1 MKKTVSILFTI
12 LMIVTL
18 NACSA
23 SKENDKSVFDQIKE
37 SSVAKMESSE
47 GVKVYVWNMQD
58 IASLSSLQIEEAP
71 LEPADKEEDWL
82 YRITYNPKDK
92 VSNGE
97 EIIVSFH
104 SAYIQI
110 DSEFYLAKQGVGF
123 DGILEWAES
132 KLEYLV
138 KEYGTE
144 LQISVSYYISVD
156 EMNHLHLFSYNKGNR
171 WPGVIS
177 VGMQQ
182 VLPRDKQPA
191 IPLLSEFG

>member
-12 LMIVTL
+12 LIIVTL

-144 LQISVSYYISVD
+144 
-156 EMNHLHLFSYNKGNR
+156 
-171 WPGVIS
+171 
-177 VGMQQ
+177 
-182 VLPRDKQPA
+182 
-191 IPLLSEFG
+191 